1 MGSSW
6 SPHAGTVCATDLDP
20 EESMTLRD
28 FDPQWPTARSWIEGE
43 HSSRPLAAFGLLGI
57 PLCKGSITPGRCDL
71 TPKAI
76 RDVLKRFSSYDL
88 HAAHDLRELSATDF
102 GALDLAQ
109 TLPGDA
115 ATEIVEAVEKALQS
129 VDLLT
134 ILGGDNT
141 GQSYAFFL
149 NKIDR

>member
-1 MGSSW
+1 
-6 SPHAGTVCATDLDP
+6 
-20 EESMTLRD
+20 MTLRD
-28 FDPQWPTARSWIEGE
+28 FDPQWPTARSWIAGE

-102 GALDLAQ
+102 GDLDLAQ